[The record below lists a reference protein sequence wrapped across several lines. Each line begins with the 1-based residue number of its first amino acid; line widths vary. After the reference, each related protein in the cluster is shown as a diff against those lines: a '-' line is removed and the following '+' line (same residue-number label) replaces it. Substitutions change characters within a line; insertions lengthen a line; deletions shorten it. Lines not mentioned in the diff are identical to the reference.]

1 MQRPDPSAPSASFTQ
16 AEREGVPAVEVF
28 GDVDVA
34 TSGAFRAALLEALDR
49 GDGSLVVDFAGLDF
63 IDSSGLGVLV
73 GTLKRA
79 RERGGSVRIEH
90 PAPSARKILAI
101 TGLLELFG
109 LEDDADQPP
118 S

>member
-1 MQRPDPSAPSASFTQ
+1 MQRPDPSAPSASFRQGDRDGTP
-16 AEREGVPAVEVF
+16 VVEVF

-34 TSGAFRAALLEALDR
+34 TSAEFRSALIAALDR
-49 GDGSLVVDFAGLDF
+49 GDGTLIVDFAELDF

-79 RERGGSVRIEH
+79 RERGGSVTIEN

-109 LEDDADQPP
+109 LEDEGEG
-118 S
+118 

>member
-1 MQRPDPSAPSASFTQ
+1 MSQPEPGAQAATFTQ
-16 AEREGVPAVEVF
+16 ADRNGVPAVEVF

-34 TSGAFRAALLEALDR
+34 TSSAFRTALLEALDR
-49 GDGSLVVDFAGLDF
+49 GEGSIIVDFGGLDF

-79 RERGGSVRIEH
+79 RERGGSVTIEN
-90 PAPSARKILAI
+90 PAPGAHKILAI

-109 LEDDADQPP
+109 LSEE
-118 S
+118 

>member
-1 MQRPDPSAPSASFTQ
+1 MERPESRATTTSFVQ
-16 AEREGVPAVEVF
+16 SDREGIPTVEVA

-34 TSGAFRAALLEALDR
+34 TSAAFRAALHEALDR
-49 GDGSLVVDFAGLDF
+49 GDGNLVVDLARLDF

-79 RERGGSVRIEH
+79 RERGGSVRIEN

-109 LEDDADQPP
+109 LDEHA
-118 S
+118 

>member
-1 MQRPDPSAPSASFTQ
+1 MQRPDPSAPAASFVQ
-16 AEREGVPAVEVF
+16 ADRDGTPSVQVF

-34 TSGAFRAALLEALDR
+34 TSAAFRSALLEALDR
-49 GDGSLVVDFAGLDF
+49 GDGNVVVDFGQLDF

-79 RERGGSVRIEH
+79 RERGGTVRIEN

-109 LEDDADQPP
+109 LEDETAP
-118 S
+118 

>member
-1 MQRPDPSAPSASFTQ
+1 MQRPDPSAPSASFRQGDRGGT
-16 AEREGVPAVEVF
+16 PLVEVF

-34 TSGAFRAALLEALDR
+34 TSAEFRAALLEALDR
-49 GDGSLVVDFAGLDF
+49 GNGTLVVDFAGLDF

-109 LEDDADQPP
+109 LEDDGEG
-118 S
+118 